1 MEIATEGYLLNQQHT
16 LVLMPGLDGTGKL
29 FSPLIPLLEPH
40 FRLVIVTYPDLDS
53 FSEYVDCAQNQLPE
67 AGGFSLVA
75 ESFSGPV
82 AMAIM
87 AQRPEQIGPSV
98 LSSTFAR
105 SPLAALTRMTN
116 YVPEQM
122 FSIGALS
129 DFCLDVYEV
138 NDEDFSET
146 QPLLLNV
153 MEQLDGVLLK
163 HRISVLSRID
173 VSALLPGIEIPILQL
188 HGTQDHIV
196 SETDALML
204 QSNLPDV
211 NRIDIDAPHLLL
223 QTHPQQ
229 CAELIFNHVQ
239 ATA

>member
-1 MEIATEGYLLNQQHT
+1 M
-16 LVLMPGLDGTGKL
+16 
-29 FSPLIPLLEPH
+29 
-40 FRLVIVTYPDLDS
+40 
-53 FSEYVDCAQNQLPE
+53 
-67 AGGFSLVA
+67 
-75 ESFSGPV
+75 
-82 AMAIM
+82 
-87 AQRPEQIGPSV
+87 
-98 LSSTFAR
+98 SS
-105 SPLAALTRMTN
+105 

-146 QPLLLNV
+146 QPLPLNV

-173 VSALLPGIEIPILQL
+173 VSALLPDIGMPILQL
-188 HGTQDHIV
+188 HGTQDRIV

-229 CAELIFNHVQ
+229 CVELIFSHLG
-239 ATA
+239 TAV

>member
-1 MEIATEGYLLNQQHT
+1 MNQQHT

-29 FSPLIPLLEPH
+29 FAPLIPLLEPH
-40 FRLVIVTYPDLDS
+40 FRLIIVTYPDLDS
-53 FSEYVDCAQNQLPE
+53 FSEYVDCARNQLPE
-67 AGGFSLVA
+67 SGGFSLVA

-87 AQRPEQIGPSV
+87 AQPPGQIGPSV

-105 SPLAALTRMTN
+105 SPLAALTRMSN

-146 QPLLLNV
+146 QPLPLNV

-173 VSALLPGIEIPILQL
+173 VSALLPGIEIPILHL
-188 HGTQDHIV
+188 HGTQDRIV

-229 CAELIFNHVQ
+229 CAELIFNHVR
-239 ATA
+239 ATT

>member
-1 MEIATEGYLLNQQHT
+1 MNQQHT

-29 FSPLIPLLEPH
+29 FAPLIPLLQTH

-53 FSEYVDCAQNQLPE
+53 FSEYVDCARNQLPE
-67 AGGFSLVA
+67 TGDFSLVA

-87 AQRPEQIGPSV
+87 AQRPERIGPSV

-105 SPLAALTRMTN
+105 SPLAALTRMSS

-146 QPLLLNV
+146 QPLPLNV

-163 HRISVLSRID
+163 RRISVLSRID
-173 VSALLPGIEIPILQL
+173 VSALLPDIEIPILHL
-188 HGTQDHIV
+188 HGTQDRIV

-229 CAELIFNHVQ
+229 CAELIFNHVR
-239 ATA
+239 TAV

>member
-1 MEIATEGYLLNQQHT
+1 
-16 LVLMPGLDGTGKL
+16 
-29 FSPLIPLLEPH
+29 
-40 FRLVIVTYPDLDS
+40 
-53 FSEYVDCAQNQLPE
+53 
-67 AGGFSLVA
+67 
-75 ESFSGPV
+75 
-82 AMAIM
+82 MAIM

-105 SPLAALTRMTN
+105 SPLAAFTRMSN

-138 NDEDFSET
+138 NDEDLSET
-146 QPLLLNV
+146 QPLPLNV

-163 HRISVLSRID
+163 RRISVFSRID
-173 VSALLPGIEIPILQL
+173 VSALLPAIEIPILQL
-188 HGTQDHIV
+188 HGTQDRIV

-229 CAELIFNHVQ
+229 CAELISNHVR
-239 ATA
+239 ATI

>member
-1 MEIATEGYLLNQQHT
+1 MNHTHT

-29 FSPLIPLLEPH
+29 FAPIIPFLQPH
-40 FRLVIVTYPDLDS
+40 FNLVIVTYPDLDS
-53 FSEYVDCAQNQLPE
+53 FSEYIDCARSQLPRT
-67 AGGFSLVA
+67 GNFSLLA

-87 AQRPEQIGPSV
+87 AERTGRIDPSV

-105 SPLAALTRMTN
+105 SPLTALTRMAA

-138 NDEDFSET
+138 SDEDFSET
-146 QPLLLNV
+146 QPLPLNV
-153 MEQLDGVLLK
+153 TEQLDGVLLR
-163 HRISVLSRID
+163 HRISILSRID
-173 VSALLPGIEIPILQL
+173 VSALLPKIEIPILYL
-188 HGTQDHIV
+188 HGTQDRIV
-196 SETDALML
+196 SETDASIL
-204 QSNLPDV
+204 QSYLPDV

-223 QTHPQQ
+223 QTRPQQ
-229 CAELIFNHVQ
+229 SAELIFNHLRASV
-239 ATA
+239 